1 MMTASSFVG
10 VSVVDGGSIMAQQDT
25 KGDVLQRIASVGFI
39 LGAILLIVF
48 NVLYPRADDPSNV
61 QQVLAKLAD
70 NETLSQTVFLG
81 LAVGIWSLMVGATGL
96 HRSITDGAGAAWV
109 SLGFYGVVVGTTLF
123 TMWAA
128 IGLAETG
135 AAVAGNADVGATLYA
150 LALSNLYMF
159 VVVYWLALVFLGIGI
174 ASSDVYPKWLGWILI
189 PLGVA
194 TVVVSGV
201 GQALNGITQ
210 TSDLIFAALATLTM
224 IWALVIGGII
234 LRRQMKLM

>member
-1 MMTASSFVG
+1 MMTVSSFVG

-61 QQVLAKLAD
+61 QLVLAKLAD

-81 LAVGIWSLMVGATGL
+81 LAVGIWSLMIGANGL

-109 SLGFYGVVVGTTLF
+109 SLGFYGIVVGTTLF

-150 LALSNLYMF
+150 LALSTLYMF

-189 PLGVA
+189 PLGAA

-224 IWALVIGGII
+224 IWALIIGGII